1 MPNRLANEASPYLL
15 QHAENPVAWEPWGEE
30 AFARARRENKP
41 IFLSIG
47 YATCH
52 WCHVMAHES
61 FENPEIGELLNRDFV
76 SIKVDR
82 EERPDVDKIYMTYVQ
97 SMTGRGGWPLNVFLT
112 PDLKPFFGG
121 TYYPTEDRQGHP
133 GFRTVLNALAHTW
146 HHDRSQLLG
155 EGERVVQA
163 LQEHFEQATGSASPR
178 PEAAGWLEQ
187 AWPAAYGYFNESFDA
202 DRGGF
207 GGAPKFPQPGNLL
220 FLLRY
225 AAGTDD
231 AAERAEALR
240 MVTQTL
246 GRMSCGGIH
255 DHVGGGFHRY
265 SVDEAWFIPHFEKML
280 YDQAQLCSAALA
292 TWQAVHD
299 ERFAW
304 IARDILGYALRDLRH
319 PGGAFFSAED
329 ADSPVS
335 DGSGHGQREG
345 AFYVW
350 EDAEL
355 RTLLGADH
363 ALVAAHFGVTA
374 EGNVPARLD
383 PHGDFTGRNHLAQQ
397 RPLSETASRLGM
409 PVQEAGR
416 RLAAALELLRE
427 TRARR
432 QRPLR
437 DEKIVCAWNGLMISA
452 LARAAACPSA
462 AFREG
467 WPSHGGIPGN
477 QVCLEAA
484 TAAADWILTQLRRGP
499 ESGLLRSWCAGT
511 DGPAAVA
518 EDYACL
524 VRGLLDLHES
534 TLEPR
539 WLREAESLQ
548 DAMNARFLDAERGGF
563 FDSDAGAPNLILR
576 LKEDYDGAEPA
587 PTSVAV
593 SNLLRLSALLG
604 RPELRE
610 VALRSL
616 DAFRPHWEKFPQ
628 AMPAM
633 LCALEQALLWPPQ
646 RLEVSG
652 EPGSAEVRALL
663 DVLWESPAPPR
674 ILVRGS
680 GGNPAVT
687 LCAAETCLPPATTPE
702 SLRELLCRV

>member
-1 MPNRLANEASPYLL
+1 MPNRLANEASPYLR
-15 QHAENPVAWEPWGEE
+15 QHADNPVAWEPWGEE

-97 SMTGRGGWPLNVFLT
+97 SMTGRGGWPLNVFLS

-133 GFRTVLNALAHTW
+133 GFRTVLTALAHTW
-146 HHDRSQLLG
+146 QHDRGQLLG

-163 LQEHFEQATGSASPR
+163 LQEHFEKATGSATPK
-178 PEAAGWLEQ
+178 PEPVGWLEH
-187 AWPAAYGYFNESFDA
+187 AWPAAYAYFNESFDA
-202 DRGGF
+202 DKGGF

-231 AAERAEALR
+231 ATERAEALR

-246 GRMSCGGIH
+246 GRMSCGGLH

-265 SVDEAWFIPHFEKML
+265 SVDDSWFIPHFEKML

-292 TWQAVHD
+292 AWQAVHD

-304 IARDILGYALRDLRH
+304 IARDILSYVLRDLRH
-319 PGGAFFSAED
+319 PDGAFFSAED
-329 ADSPVS
+329 ADSPVA
-335 DGSGHGQREG
+335 DDSGHGQREG

-350 EDAEL
+350 EASEL

-363 ALVAAHFGVTA
+363 ELLASHFGVKE
-374 EGNVPARLD
+374 EGNVPAQLD

-397 RPLSETASRLGM
+397 RPLGETAAQLGLE
-409 PVQEAGR
+409 VREAGR
-416 RLAAALELLRE
+416 RLAAALDILRE
-427 TRARR
+427 VRARR
-432 QRPLR
+432 ARPLR
-437 DEKIVCAWNGLMISA
+437 DEKIVCAWNGLMLSA
-452 LARAAACPSA
+452 LARAASCPSA
-462 AFREG
+462 VLREPWPAF
-467 WPSHGGIPGN
+467 GGRPGTE
-477 QVCLEAA
+477 VCLGAA
-484 TAAADWILTQLRRGP
+484 RAAARQLLGCLRPGPRR
-499 ESGLLRSWCAGT
+499 ELRRSWCAGT
-511 DGPAAVA
+511 PGPLAVA

-524 VRGLLDLHES
+524 VRGLLDLHEA
-534 TLEPR
+534 TLEPD
-539 WLREAESLQ
+539 WLREAEALQ
-548 DAMNARFLDAERGGF
+548 DEMNARFLDTERGGYF
-563 FDSDAGAPNLILR
+563 NSDASAGHLILR

-610 VALRSL
+610 CALSAL

-633 LCALEQALLWPPQ
+633 LCSLEQALLWPPQ
-646 RLEVSG
+646 RLEVAGDPDS
-652 EPGSAEVRALL
+652 PDVRALL
-663 DVLWESPAPPR
+663 DVLWENPGPPR
-674 ILVRGS
+674 ILVCSEGAA
-680 GGNPAVT
+680 PTVT
-687 LCAAETCLPPATTPE
+687 LCAAESCHPPVQDPQ
-702 SLRELLCRV
+702 SLRELLWRV